1 MDAKDWLIL
10 KTIADEKNITK
21 AAERLYISQPALTY
35 RLKNMEKEFGAKF
48 VSRSH
53 NGIVLTHQGEFMLA
67 YANEM
72 LERFQDTKERI
83 KNMENKVQ
91 GTLRLGSSSI
101 FAHHDLPNILKNF
114 LQIYPD
120 VDVIL
125 KTGMSA
131 RIYRMLQKEEITVA
145 ILRGD
150 YPWAEEKHQL
160 RDEPICLVSSEPLE
174 FKDLPGRTQI
184 TYATNSSLK
193 PLIENWWREFFTEAP
208 RATMDVDSM
217 DTCRQMVL
225 HGLGWSVLPATGLS
239 EHENLHIKELY
250 WRSGK
255 PLRRSTWLMYYTSS
269 LELITVKTFA
279 DYLLETQRMS
289 Q

>member
-10 KTIADEKNITK
+10 KIISEEKNITK

-35 RLKNMEKEFGAKF
+35 RLKNIEKEFGARF

-72 LERFQDTKERI
+72 LERFQSTKERI

-101 FAHHDLPNILKNF
+101 FAHHDLPNILKLF
-114 LQIYPD
+114 LEQYPD

-150 YPWAEEKHQL
+150 YPWAEEKHLL
-160 RDEPICLVSSEPLE
+160 RDEPICLVSAEPLE
-174 FKDLPGRTQI
+174 FTDLPAKTQI
-184 TYATNSSLK
+184 TYMTDSSLK
-193 PLIENWWREFFTEAP
+193 PLIENWWREFFNEAP

-225 HGLGWSVLPATGLS
+225 HGLGWAVLPAMGLS
-239 EHENLHIKELY
+239 EHSGLHVKELY
-250 WRSGK
+250 WRNGK
-255 PLRRSTWLMYYTSS
+255 PLRRSTWLMYYASS
-269 LELITVKTFA
+269 LELITVRTFV
-279 DYLLETQRMS
+279 DYLLETRQASR
-289 Q
+289 